1 MAKENIDNFFNL
13 DFKGK
18 GHNSWKSNGAVYDV
32 SISKIKQ
39 GFSLTFRN
47 KCWEKLLPGVMI
59 AVQNNRVFFKSDK
72 SGWALSIGSHK
83 DSQPAAKTTRYVKIN
98 NDVFDNFNEFIRDY
112 DLKYFEPLNLY
123 YIEKED
129 A

>member
-1 MAKENIDNFFNL
+1 MAKENIDSFFNL

-18 GHNSWKSNGAVYDV
+18 GKSSWKSKGGVYDV

-47 KCWEKLLPGVMI
+47 NCGDKLLPGVML

-72 SGWALSIGSHK
+72 AGWALSIGSRK
-83 DSQPAAKTTRYVKIN
+83 ESQPAAKTTRYVKIKA
-98 NDVFDNFNEFIRDY
+98 DVFQGFEAFIGDY

-129 A
+129 V